1 MQITHGNVAQFQL
14 GKKDNKVNLT
24 VELTQE
30 QYDRYKA
37 GFKKLQGME
46 EDPTDEQL
54 ISQLK
59 REASA
64 ITYAAEIS
72 SGNGAEW
79 SF

>member
-1 MQITHGNVAQFQL
+1 MPTLN
-14 GKKDNKVNLT
+14 

-37 GFKKLQGME
+37 GLTKLQGME
-46 EDPTDEQL
+46 DEATDEQL
-54 ISQLK
+54 IAQLK

-64 ITYAAEIS
+64 ITYAAEIG
-72 SGNGAEW
+72 SGNGTDW

>member
-1 MQITHGNVAQFQL
+1 MPQ
-14 GKKDNKVNLT
+14 LT

-37 GFKKLQGME
+37 AYKALQHLE
-46 EDPTDEQL
+46 EDATDDQL

-64 ITYAAEIS
+64 ITYASEVGTGS
-72 SGNGAEW
+72 STGW